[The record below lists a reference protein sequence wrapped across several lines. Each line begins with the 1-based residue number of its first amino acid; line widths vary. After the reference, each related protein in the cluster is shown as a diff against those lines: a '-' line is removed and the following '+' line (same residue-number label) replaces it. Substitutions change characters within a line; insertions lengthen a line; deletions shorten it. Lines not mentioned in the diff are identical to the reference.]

1 MAEKREYHCPQC
13 SSTMNVTAEFR
24 IPGARE
30 WTRNETLSA
39 AIGTLREVVQDL
51 PEQSMPN
58 AKLQAAIQLLEALP

>member
-1 MAEKREYHCPQC
+1 
-13 SSTMNVTAEFR
+13 MNVTAEFR